1 MSGNDRLNHR
11 TVMGAILGGAGIG
24 GSSDESL
31 ADALARVSGFAPS
44 LLDEYHAAL
53 VESFASGLESIE
65 LAESAVILG
74 LADPDVAEHRGLDV
88 LGYGLWAARANQRD
102 GHLERAVE
110 IADLVA
116 SAGVLSP
123 ELTAIQGECLR
134 LERGRRRRRD
144 QELLYARRALAVDQT
159 DEARKHLGRALEH
172 DPECVDASRML
183 ESLLVSETET
193 VQVGSRARIAFFA
206 MLALALPIGAVSVAH
221 VRTTGEYEAFERPV
235 PTDLLAVERRI
246 AELGAFSEAHPLWW
260 GRKQLAKEIHDLE
273 SARDS
278 IEAGLRERNVE
289 ADFERQGALAR
300 VDGVYLDARTAIE
313 AGDPSFALEALERT
327 LAEGVPSAA
336 VRARLR
342 RDITAIRELLASGT
356 ADGVTANDMRDDR

>member
-1 MSGNDRLNHR
+1 MSGKDRLNHR
-11 TVMGAILGGAGIG
+11 TVMGAILGGAGSG

-31 ADALARVSGFAPS
+31 ADALERVSGFAPS

-65 LAESAVILG
+65 LAESAVVLG
-74 LADPDVAEHRGLDV
+74 LADLDVAEHRGLDV

-116 SAGVLSP
+116 NAGVLSP

-134 LERGRRRRRD
+134 IERGRRRRRD
-144 QELLYARRALAVDQT
+144 QELLYARRALSVDEV

-172 DPECVDASRML
+172 DPSCVDASRML
-183 ESLLVSETET
+183 ESLLVTEPDT
-193 VQVGSRARIAFFA
+193 SHVGSRARIAFFA
-206 MLALALPIGAVSVAH
+206 MLALALPIGAVSIAH
-221 VRTTGEYEAFERPV
+221 VRTTDQYEAFERPV

-246 AELGAFSEAHPLWW
+246 AELGSFAEQHPLWW
-260 GRKQLAKEIHDLE
+260 GRTRLEEEVHQLE
-273 SARDS
+273 SVRNL
-278 IEAGLRERNVE
+278 IEADLRERNVE
-289 ADFERQGALAR
+289 ADIERQGALAR
-300 VDGVYLDARTAIE
+300 VDDVYLDARTAIE
-313 AGDPSFALEALERT
+313 AGDPRFALEALEKT

-356 ADGVTANDMRDDR
+356 IDGLTANDMGGDR